1 MVPELNGFVTE
12 FCGYQISCALVSP
25 GKLVGNTDTW
35 VLTTHP
41 KHTDSE
47 FLGGKV

>member
-1 MVPELNGFVTE
+1 MVPELKGFVIE

-35 VLTTHP
+35 VLPTHP

-47 FLGGKV
+47 FLGKV